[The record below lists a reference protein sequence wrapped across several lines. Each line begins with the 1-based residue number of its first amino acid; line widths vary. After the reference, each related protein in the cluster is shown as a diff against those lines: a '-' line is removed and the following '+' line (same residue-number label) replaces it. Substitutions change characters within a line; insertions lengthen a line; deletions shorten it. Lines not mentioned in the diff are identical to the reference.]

1 VSELQRIGFIELG
14 VMGKAMAHN
23 ILKAGF
29 GLTVHNRSR
38 PKVDEL
44 VAAGAKAGGSA
55 AGVAR
60 EAEIVFLCM
69 PDTPDV
75 EAVLF
80 GEEGVAVGA
89 APGTVVVDCSTI
101 SATATVEFAKRLAE
115 RGIDLVDSPVS
126 GGPQGAL
133 AGTLSCMIGG
143 ETAAVERAM
152 PALRA
157 IGQKFVHL
165 GPAGSG
171 QLVKACNQ
179 LVVAVTMMGVS
190 EAVALCKKLGI
201 DPHKMREALL
211 GGAAKSFVLENH
223 GRRLLEET
231 LAPGFR
237 SELML
242 KDMKLATQAGRDAGA
257 FMPASALA
265 ANMLAALCA
274 GGRGHMDNAAL
285 GLLFQELSG
294 LRK

>member
-1 VSELQRIGFIELG
+1 VSELQRIGFIGLG

-23 ILKAGF
+23 IMKAGF

-60 EAEIVFLCM
+60 EAEVVFLCM

-190 EAVALCKKLGI
+190 EAVALCMKLGI